1 MVTIP
6 HHSMPLL
13 TVSSLSTIPQ
23 SASSTATIATAEF
36 VNSQSLANYRW
47 AFAVTENDVC
57 DKGYEQKNYYAGGS
71 HGSMDGWENYGS
83 YTTAV
88 PPTHVARAIY
98 DYNGVYGSFPSSVT
112 AFEPVEY
119 RKVLELPGNIADNT
133 KLNIIALLFNSIS
146 GEIINAC
153 EAQITGGT
161 SSIADVQDTASPNIA
176 VANGS
181 IIADGALSVYTANGE
196 QVENTN
202 LKSGLYVVKDGNT
215 MTKKVLVK

>member
-1 MVTIP
+1 M
-6 HHSMPLL
+6 
-13 TVSSLSTIPQ
+13 
-23 SASSTATIATAEF
+23 
-36 VNSQSLANYRW
+36 
-47 AFAVTENDVC
+47 
-57 DKGYEQKNYYAGGS
+57 
-71 HGSMDGWENYGS
+71 
-83 YTTAV
+83 
-88 PPTHVARAIY
+88 ARAIY

-196 QVENTN
+196 QVENAN
-202 LKSGLYVVKDGNT
+202 LKSGLYVVRVVKDGNT